1 MVSKLYGNKLHTN
14 GKKKIQKKKTK
25 KQRSDRNEIM
35 LNKKQFLFYK

>member
-14 GKKKIQKKKTK
+14 GKKKCKKKTK
-25 KQRSDRNEIM
+25 KQGSDRNEIM